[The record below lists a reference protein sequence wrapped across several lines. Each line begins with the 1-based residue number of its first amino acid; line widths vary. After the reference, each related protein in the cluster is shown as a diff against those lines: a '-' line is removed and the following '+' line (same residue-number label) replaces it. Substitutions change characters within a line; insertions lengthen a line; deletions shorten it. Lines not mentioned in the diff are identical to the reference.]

1 MTRASRVIAASD
13 VARPHLLSYLC
24 GMTEDTSLDDFDREI
39 LRRVQLDARA
49 TGEDIGADVG
59 LSAAAVQRRL
69 KRLRKL
75 GVIVA
80 EVAVVNP
87 VAVGQAMT
95 FIVGVELERER
106 ADMLDAFR
114 KAARADPN
122 VQQCYYVTGEADFI
136 LIVVARDMDDFES
149 FTRRLLFDNANIRR
163 FTTNVVMARD
173 KVGNAVPIWAWT
185 SGPKSRSP

>member
-1 MTRASRVIAASD
+1 MTDDA
-13 VARPHLLSYLC
+13 P
-24 GMTEDTSLDDFDREI
+24 LDDFDREI
-39 LRRVQLDARA
+39 LHRVQRDARM
-49 TGEDIGADVG
+49 TSEDIGTDIG

-69 KRLRKL
+69 KRLRNL

-87 VAVGQAMT
+87 VAVGQRMT
-95 FIVGVELERER
+95 CIVGVALERER

-114 KAARADPN
+114 NAARADPN
-122 VQQCYYVTGEADFI
+122 VQQCYYVTGEADFV

-149 FTRRLLFDNANIRR
+149 FTQRLLFDNTNIRS

-173 KVGNAVPIWAWT
+173 KVGMTVPVKIAAQ
-185 SGPKSRSP
+185 

>member
-1 MTRASRVIAASD
+1 MAETPA
-13 VARPHLLSYLC
+13 
-24 GMTEDTSLDDFDREI
+24 LDDFDRRI

-49 TGEDIGADVG
+49 TGEDIGAEIG

-80 EVAVVNP
+80 EVAIVNP
-87 VAVGQAMT
+87 LAVGQAMT
-95 FIVGVELERER
+95 FIVSVEMERER

-114 KAARADPN
+114 AAARADPN
-122 VQQCYYVTGEADFI
+122 VQHCYYVTGEADFV
-136 LIVVARDMDDFES
+136 LIVVARDMDDFEG
-149 FTRRLLFDNANIRR
+149 FTRRLLFGNPNIRG

-173 KVGNAVPIWAWT
+173 KAGQTVPI
-185 SGPKSRSP
+185 